1 MSYRIALQFED
12 GVTRFIEC
20 KDGELLSDAAYRQ
33 KLNIPLD
40 CRDGACGTCR
50 GFCESGHY
58 DMPAEQYIED
68 ALSEAEAAQGYILA
82 CQMRPKS
89 DCVVQIPASS
99 QSCKTGVSEFSGA
112 LTALSQPS
120 ASTICF
126 SIRADNAA
134 ALNFLPGQYVKV
146 AVPGSSESRA
156 YSFSSGPGQNTVSFI
171 VRNVPGGL
179 MSSFLTSEAA
189 VGQAMSFSGPYGSF
203 YLRPVRRPVLML
215 AGGTGIAPFMS
226 MLETLAQS
234 GSDFPVRLVF
244 GVTHDMDLV
253 ELETLAAFAKAHHWF
268 EYRTV
273 VASEGSA
280 HPRKGYVT
288 AHVDTDWLNHG
299 ELDIYL
305 CGPVAMVD
313 AVRNWLT
320 AQQINPVSFHYEK
333 FSATVGA

>member
-1 MSYRIALQFED
+1 M
-12 GVTRFIEC
+12 
-20 KDGELLSDAAYRQ
+20 
-33 KLNIPLD
+33 NIPLD

-50 GFCESGHY
+50 GFCESGKY

-68 ALSEAEAAQGYILA
+68 ALTEAQAAQGYILS

-89 DCVVQIPASS
+89 DCVVHIPASS
-99 QSCKTGVSEFSGA
+99 LSCKTGVSEFSGT

-146 AVPGSSESRA
+146 AVPGSNESRA
-156 YSFSSGPGQNTVSFI
+156 YSFSSGPSQSQSTVSFI

-179 MSSFLTSEAA
+179 MSSFLTSQAV

-203 YLRPVRRPVLML
+203 YLRPVKRPVLML

-226 MLETLAQS
+226 MLQALAQS
-234 GSDFPVRLVF
+234 SSDFPVRLVF

-253 ELETLAAFAKAHHWF
+253 ELDTLAAFAKAHHWF

-273 VASEGSA
+273 VASPDSA

-288 AHVDTDWLNHG
+288 AHVDTDWLNQG
-299 ELDIYL
+299 DLDIYL

-333 FSATVGA
+333 FSASVGA